1 MDRAERA
8 IAQWRAER
16 PDLDVSPMAV
26 FGRLSEA
33 AALARERIGAVFAR
47 AGLAPGEF
55 DVLATLRRSGAPHR
69 LTPTALYESTMVS
82 SGAMTARLDR
92 LERAGLIARR
102 PNPDDRRGVLVEL
115 TAAGFALV
123 EEVLAVHVA
132 NEHRMLAGLDGE
144 AREALARLLSRLIVS
159 LAAADTGGEGIPK
172 RDDADRI
179 ST

>member
-1 MDRAERA
+1 MDRADRA
-8 IAQWRAER
+8 IAQWRRER

-33 AALARERIGAVFAR
+33 AALAQERIRAVFAR

-102 PNPDDRRGVLVEL
+102 ANPDDRRGVLVEL
-115 TAAGFALV
+115 TTAGFALV
-123 EEVLAVHVA
+123 EEVVATHVA
-132 NEHRMLAGLDGE
+132 NEHRMLAGLDDGE
-144 AREALARLLSRLIVS
+144 RAALADLLSRLIVS
-159 LAAADTGGEGIPK
+159 LAGSGAADEGIPK

>member
-1 MDRAERA
+1 MDRADRA
-8 IAQWRAER
+8 IAQWRRER

-33 AALARERIGAVFAR
+33 AALAQERIRAVFAR

-123 EEVLAVHVA
+123 EEVVAVHVA
-132 NEHRMLAGLDGE
+132 NEHRMLAGLDGAE
-144 AREALARLLSRLIVS
+144 RATLATLLSRLIAS
-159 LAAADTGGEGIPK
+159 LAATGTVDGGIPK